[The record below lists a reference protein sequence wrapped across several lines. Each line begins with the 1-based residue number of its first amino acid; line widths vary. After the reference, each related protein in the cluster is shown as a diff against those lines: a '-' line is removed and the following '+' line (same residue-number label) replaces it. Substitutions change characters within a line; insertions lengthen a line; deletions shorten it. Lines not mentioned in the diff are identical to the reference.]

1 MLQVDLGELARK
13 KRVQIDAS
21 VPADHPVLRG
31 AGFELVGLLD
41 LHLQVQEAMHDVVV
55 LGRLEGEAEVPC
67 RRCLVP
73 VRTPIDQEVTLLF
86 REGVS
91 QVDAEAEEIYLLPER
106 GNELDLTAAIRE
118 HLLLAV
124 PEFVECQDA
133 CKGLCPRCG
142 VNLNETTCS
151 CERTDVD
158 HRWNV
163 LKKLTTKTKD

>member
-13 KRVQIDAS
+13 KRVQIDTS
-21 VPADHPVLRG
+21 LSADHPVVRG
-31 AGFELVGLLD
+31 AGFQLVGPLD
-41 LHLQVQEAMHDVVV
+41 LHLQVQEAVHDVVV
-55 LGRLEGEAEVPC
+55 LGRIEGEAEVPC

-73 VRTPIDQEVTLLF
+73 VHTPIDQEVTLLF

-91 QVDAEAEEIYLLPER
+91 QVDAEAEEIYALPER

-124 PEFVECQDA
+124 PEFVECQEA
-133 CKGLCPRCG
+133 CKGLCPHCG

-158 HRWNV
+158 DRWSV
-163 LKKLTTKTKD
+163 LKRLTTKTKD